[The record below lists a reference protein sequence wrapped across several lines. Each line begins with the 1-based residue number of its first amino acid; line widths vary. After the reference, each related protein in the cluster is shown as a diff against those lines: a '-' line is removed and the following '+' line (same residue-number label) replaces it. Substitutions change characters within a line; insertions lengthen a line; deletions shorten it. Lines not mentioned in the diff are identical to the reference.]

1 MATTLESPFLG
12 YLHSFRGFAIINIVA
27 IHSMVFAL
35 LGSSNFN
42 FDPKSSIAFLNELLF
57 HNSTI
62 YFALISGVLFT
73 VVLRSKGYKKFY
85 ISKVKYVLMPYLF
98 FTLIFSLFP
107 RNSSDWFALQPDV
120 PTYFKAVLS
129 NYWLGKADF
138 TYWYIPVLIFLYL
151 VTPLLN
157 FLLNLKQIGGIL
169 FLIILLAPLV
179 ISRIEVMEMGNSLS
193 LSTMIYFMGAYAGG
207 MYLGEDLETKLSWIQ
222 KNYIAILAIALM
234 SSFTLIYI
242 HQIDF
247 NKIGFVSVW
256 SSLFYIQKMCV
267 SVLVLLVF
275 KNLGEKQPGWLHRIA
290 TNAFTIYFIHSF
302 FVAIAMGALIPFLT
316 YTQIS
321 PFNIILGA
329 IVILIV
335 SIGLSML
342 FALLFKRIFGKY
354 SKMVVGS

>member
-1 MATTLESPFLG
+1 MATIYESPFLG

-27 IHSMVFAL
+27 IHSIVFAL

-42 FDPKSSIAFLNELLF
+42 FDPKSPIAFINELLF

-73 VVLRSKGYKKFY
+73 VVLKSKGYKNFY
-85 ISKVKYVLMPYLF
+85 LSKVKYVLMPYLF

-107 RNSSDWFALQPDV
+107 RNTNDWFALQPDIL
-120 PTYFKAVLS
+120 TYFKAVLS

-138 TYWYIPVLIFLYL
+138 TYWYLPVLIFLYL

-157 FLLNLKQIGGIL
+157 FLLTLKYGGII
-169 FLIILLAPLV
+169 FLIIILAPLV
-179 ISRIEVMEMGNSLS
+179 ISRVEVMEMGNSLS
-193 LSTMIYFMGAYAGG
+193 LPTMIYFMGAYAGG
-207 MYLGEDLETKLSWIQ
+207 MYLGENLETRLSWIR
-222 KNYIAILAIALM
+222 KNYIAILAIALL

-247 NKIGFVSVW
+247 NKLGFVSVW
-256 SSLFYIQKMCV
+256 SSLFYIQKMCL

-275 KNLGEKQPGWLHRIA
+275 KNLGDKQPSWLHRIA
-290 TNAFTIYFIHSF
+290 TDAFTIYFIHSF
-302 FVAIAMGALIPFLT
+302 FVAIAMGALLPFLT
-316 YTQIS
+316 YTKIS

-329 IVILIV
+329 IIILII
-335 SIGLSML
+335 SMGLSML
-342 FALLFKRIFGKY
+342 FALLFKRIFGRY